1 MCVSTRNVLRLVIK
15 WIQITLC
22 SLSML
27 MLSHA
32 SDIEIYQNQEKGVVV
47 IVMML
52 DTSASMDLNSQGG
65 EEACDLPK
73 GTKVRQ
79 FGQELKRPQNYWV
92 NYCVDSR
99 GRKYYDRISRL
110 KDALYQLAT
119 SQIIPSNTKIGI
131 GTFPYV
137 TRSESNQRGYIRIP
151 ADYWGEVGSAQRA
164 KVLNMIRSPQ
174 FRGQGGTPTSTAYAE
189 AAAYMLGTRTLG
201 SAPYSGMLLV
211 PKEEVARVIRG
222 RWEYQKRYISPLGDL
237 EPSQCNGQGIYV
249 LTDGEPQSPA
259 NANFRSVMAG
269 ALGVFEYR
277 IEDRSGLKGGRY
289 DSARY
294 KSYWGAIGL
303 FSRYLN
309 NPNMTRRLIQLAQSQ
324 GGAGKTPSNSAD
336 QNYRVPTAVVG
347 FGSVFDTDP
356 HIKQQL
362 TDPVTQKVR
371 TYYDCNQIRTVD
383 ARNACNWGEKSKFSD
398 GSDTIANV
406 GGFGEGGFYSASSTD
421 EVISSIVNF
430 IEESKPQFEPLLMG
444 APSIPVDSLL
454 PIQIQPYAYYAMFV
468 PRPNSGLRLWQ
479 GNLNKF
485 HIHRGEIYS
494 ADKQRRLI
502 RRTGEIDQTAV
513 GIWGEG
519 GFKQRLALGM
529 SSEQTPRSRRPVFSN
544 RLVKADGTLD
554 ATTELQPIELSRLLS
569 QNDNSEGADPDK
581 NYWLNLL
588 GFQVAA
594 NANINS
600 LEQLPKATL
609 RQVGA
614 MLHSKPI
621 LLTQQGKIEIDR
633 SIAKRSPQQKFIS
646 RDRKDYVLFGSTQ
659 GILHVLN
666 DQGDE
671 VFAFVPHEM
680 MQKQKQAFLSAE
692 LSAGDGDLFYGVDAT
707 WSVHSQYQ
715 SGLDGILRVSS
726 SSESQA
732 SLKNDASLSAHALQ
746 WVYGGLRMGGRSYYA
761 LDLSQL
767 DPWTRHQALAPKL
780 KFQIDPDQ
788 QRILSQSH
796 VAGQST
802 AGIWSNLQALNYMGQ
817 SWSKPTLAYV
827 NWFEGQQKV
836 KKLVMFVGG
845 GYDAVGGVDCDA
857 LAAMAQHNNKG
868 YECPL
873 YRQSNHIG
881 AGVYMFDAH
890 TGELLWWSSGVA
902 ASGMGAQL
910 ATQDSRL
917 KYSVVSQINSL
928 DRDNDGLVDAIY
940 FGDLGGQVFRIDLNN
955 AAAEMQSFVSH
966 VVRLMDLNQ
975 AKGATA
981 RFYEMP
987 SLSVHR
993 DREGF
998 YVAVSISSG
1007 NASSP
1012 LVEGELSAQ
1021 DGIYVLYDHDIAR
1034 PELNRLSAAQLYHQQ
1049 SVTQLPAMNAQDGIA
1064 RFSFIDGRKVYH
1076 DGWWAAYTSAGTQRS
1091 AKAGEYK
1098 GMGEVF
1104 VLDKLLYTNVYY
1116 KYGQGIGQ
1124 GCGAKVHGDSY
1135 VFQYCLPTGKCE
1147 PPMLSAPADLPNR
1160 MKIGAGILGTGLAKG
1175 YLNVD
1180 GSLSVAINRE
1190 ESIEKCRQAQFK
1202 KLPECQLYETKT
1214 KIRTLSWDE
1223 HASKFKMAMK

>member
-1 MCVSTRNVLRLVIK
+1 MYVSTRNVLRFAMGV
-15 WIQITLC
+15 IQIALC
-22 SLSML
+22 GLCML
-27 MLSHA
+27 TRSHA
-32 SDIEIYQNQEKGVVV
+32 SDIEIYQNQEKGAVV

-65 EEACDLPK
+65 QEACDLPK
-73 GTKVRQ
+73 GSRVRQ
-79 FGQELKRPQNYWV
+79 FGQERKMPQNYWV

-99 GRKYYDRISRL
+99 GQKYYDRISRL

-119 SQIIPSNTKIGI
+119 SQIIPKNTKIGI

-137 TRSESNQRGYIRIP
+137 SRGENNQRGYIRIA
-151 ADYWGEVGSAQRA
+151 ADYWGEIGSAQRA
-164 KVLNMIRSPQ
+164 KVLSLIRSPQ

-189 AAAYMLGTRTLG
+189 AAAYMLGTKTLG

-222 RWEYQKRYISPLGDL
+222 KWEYQKRYISPLGDL
-237 EPSQCNGQGIYV
+237 QPSQCNGQGIYV

-259 NANFRSVMAG
+259 NTNFRSVMAS
-269 ALGVFEYR
+269 ALGIFEYR

-289 DSARY
+289 DSRRY

-324 GGAGKTPSNSAD
+324 GGSGQMLPNNAD
-336 QNYRVPTAVVG
+336 QSYRVPTAVVG
-347 FGSVFDTDP
+347 FGSVFDTHP
-356 HIKQQL
+356 HIKKRL
-362 TDPVTQKVR
+362 TDPVTQKTR
-371 TYYDCNQIRTVD
+371 TYYDCNQIQAVD

-398 GSDTIANV
+398 GSVTIANV
-406 GGFGEGGFYSASSTD
+406 GGFGEGGFYSASSSD

-430 IEESKPQFEPLLMG
+430 IEESKPHFEPLLMG

-468 PRPNSGLRLWQ
+468 PKPSSGLRLWQ

-502 RRTGEIDQTAV
+502 RRSGEIDQTAV
-513 GIWGEG
+513 GLWGEG
-519 GFKQRLALGM
+519 GIKQRLALGLTT
-529 SSEQTPRSRRPVFSN
+529 EQTARSKRPVFSN
-544 RLVKADGTLD
+544 RQVKADGTVE
-554 ATTELQPIELSRLLS
+554 ATVDLMPIELSRLFS
-569 QNDNSEGADPDK
+569 QPNSSEGADPDK

-588 GFQVAA
+588 GFEVPV
-594 NANINS
+594 NASIHNPQ
-600 LEQLPKATL
+600 QLPKAEL

-621 LLTQQGKIEIDR
+621 LLTQQGRIEFDPSLPR
-633 SIAKRSPQQKFIS
+633 HGSQQKFIS
-646 RDRKDYVLFGSTQ
+646 RDRRDYVLFGSTQ
-659 GILHVLN
+659 GVLHVLN
-666 DQGDE
+666 DQGEE

-692 LSAGDGDLFYGVDAT
+692 LSAGDGELFYGVDAT
-707 WSVHSQYQ
+707 WTVHSQYQ
-715 SGLDGILRVSS
+715 SGVDGILRVTDSRDV
-726 SSESQA
+726 QT
-732 SLKNDASLSAHALQ
+732 SLKNDASLSAYALQ
-746 WVYGGLRMGGRSYYA
+746 WAYGGLRMGGRSYYA
-761 LDLSQL
+761 LDFSQL
-767 DPWTRHQALAPKL
+767 EPWTRHQALAPKL

-802 AGIWSNLQALNYMGQ
+802 AGVWSNVTALQYMGQ

-827 NWFEGQQKV
+827 NWFEGQHKV

-845 GYDAVGGVDCDA
+845 GYDAVGAVDCDA
-857 LAAMAQHNNKG
+857 LAAMPQHSNKG

-873 YRQSNHIG
+873 YTQSNHMG

-910 ATQDSRL
+910 VTPDSRL
-917 KYSVVSQINSL
+917 KYSVVSQINTL
-928 DRDNDGLVDAIY
+928 DRDNDGLVDALY
-940 FGDLGGQVFRIDLNN
+940 FGDLGGQVFRIDFNN
-955 AAAEMQSFVSH
+955 AATDMQGFVSR
-966 VVRLMDLNQ
+966 VVRFMNLNQ
-975 AKGATA
+975 AKAATA

-998 YVAVSISSG
+998 FVAISISSG

-1012 LVEGELSAQ
+1012 LAEGELSAQ
-1021 DGIYVLYDHDIAR
+1021 DGVYVLYDHDIAR
-1034 PELNRLSAAQLYHQQ
+1034 PELVQLSATQLHHRQ
-1049 SVTQLPAMNAQDGIA
+1049 SVTQLPPMNAQDGIE
-1064 RFSFIDGRKVYH
+1064 RFTFIDGRKVYL
-1076 DGWWAAYTSAGTQRS
+1076 DGWWAAYSSSGKRI
-1091 AKAGEYK
+1091 AKPGEYK

-1135 VFQYCLPTGKCE
+1135 VFQYCLPTGKCQ

-1175 YLNVD
+1175 YLNED

-1190 ESIEKCRQAQFK
+1190 ESIEKCRQIKFK
-1202 KLPECQLYETKT
+1202 NLPECQLYETRT

-1223 HASKFKMAMK
+1223 HASEFKMVTK